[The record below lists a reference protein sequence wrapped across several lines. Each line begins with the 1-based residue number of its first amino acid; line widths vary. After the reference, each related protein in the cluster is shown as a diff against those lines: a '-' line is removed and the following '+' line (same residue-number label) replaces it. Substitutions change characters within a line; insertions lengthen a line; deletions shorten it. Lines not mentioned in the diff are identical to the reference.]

1 MRDDERIA
9 DAAEAD
15 AVGECP
21 TIRLSPTSRRRSRR
35 NARERRGGCADD
47 AREVTQ
53 AEESDVRSDPTGT
66 PRGINPMLFRQ
77 PPVPD
82 DSADGNVEIRFKHPE

>member
-1 MRDDERIA
+1 
-9 DAAEAD
+9 
-15 AVGECP
+15 V
-21 TIRLSPTSRRRSRR
+21 S
-35 NARERRGGCADD
+35 
-47 AREVTQ
+47 
-53 AEESDVRSDPTGT
+53 SDPTGT